1 MSNVEYVEKL
11 KSLAKTE
18 PKKYIACFYEMDK
31 DTFYSLSHEEL
42 RELLGLLIECYKSLE
57 GPTFDTQFW
66 DKIEKHHRDFFD
78 GEELFE
84 ILDRKSVEYNEGLI
98 EGHNVMEENGFLDLD
113 DLMEDSS
120 SLTQ

>member
-18 PKKYIACFYEMDK
+18 PKKYIACFYEIDQ
-31 DTFYSLSHEEL
+31 DTFYSLSSEEL